1 MRKEELKKALK
12 GSIKKWKA
20 IVKSTKAIDEG
31 TYNCPLCQLFY
42 DCSGCIVMEAVG
54 DDGCRKTPYAEWRYH
69 QEKVH
74 LCEFDDWHR
83 VKGCKTCLS
92 LTKKELKFLESLKKK
107 LDEE

>member
-31 TYNCPLCQLFY
+31 AYNCPLCQLFY

-54 DDGCRKTPYAEWRYH
+54 TRGCRKTPYAEWHYH
-69 QEKVH
+69 QENVH
-74 LCEFDDWHR
+74 LDFSSDCHR

-92 LTKKELKFLESLKKK
+92 LAKEELKFLKSLEKN
-107 LDEE
+107 